1 MYVTYILI
9 YTGCCYNLKQ
19 FKLRLIMVQV
29 VQMHKREFLR
39 LITQVLTSSDNGN
52 INLVLQEGNQHT
64 SLNYLT
70 GMIIIQY
77 FSDKY
82 STVLAWSTESF
93 LVLCNSF
100 VKLSILF
107 QCLQQEYAA
116 Q

>member
-1 MYVTYILI
+1 
-9 YTGCCYNLKQ
+9 
-19 FKLRLIMVQV
+19 MVGV
-29 VQMHKREFLR
+29 VQMQKREFLR

-64 SLNYLT
+64 SLNDLYA
-70 GMIIIQY
+70 MIIIQF

-82 STVLAWSTESF
+82 STVLPWSTESF

-100 VKLSILF
+100 VKLSISF
-107 QCLQQEYAA
+107 QCLQQKYAV